1 MVNIVE
7 LLINEI
13 NISEQLL
20 CEYQSSQQACKE
32 DSVFVN
38 IYRWK
43 NWLQVYWHKVN
54 NVPTK

>member
-1 MVNIVE
+1 MVNILE

-20 CEYQSSQQACKE
+20 CEYQSSQQAYKE

-38 IYRWK
+38 VYKWK
-43 NWLQVYWHKVN
+43 NWLIGLLAQGK
-54 NVPTK
+54 